1 MNKRIASID
10 ALRGITIIMMIF
22 CAAFGWNSGLPAWMF
37 HCQCPPP
44 TYAFDPTVKGITWV
58 DLVFPWFLF
67 AMGAA
72 IPFSLGGKLRKGIG
86 MGRVSLDLLKRWLT
100 LAAFGLVLGNAGLI
114 TDYSAWGPSLLRLGI
129 WCGLFL
135 ALWRVPS
142 GSKIPGWTVN
152 IAGVIAIIA
161 LLVVEKFAFG
171 VSLSL
176 HSNDIIIMVLSLVAL
191 VGGFAWLITR
201 EKPVWRL
208 ALLVVVA
215 ALKEVSW
222 QAPGTLGMMNFPHW
236 IDWLLNWRYLQYL
249 VVVLLGTFAG
259 DILAKA
265 ASSGAD
271 LCANPTGAGSACA
284 ALLCLL
290 SVPAALVGFFTR
302 NIWVLLAVIAAFAAV
317 SLVLTRRDR
326 SAWALI
332 IRIGYACLLLG
343 IIFDPIDGG
352 ITKDH
357 CNLSYMLS
365 AGGLACLMSSFLL
378 WCESRAALRGRTLSK
393 TLTMTGQNPMVAY
406 TVTWF
411 VILPLLSACGFG
423 HFMAAT
429 VGSPV
434 LGLLQGVILT
444 GLMVVVT
451 CLLTRARIFWRS

>member
-142 GSKIPGWTVN
+142 GSKIPGWAVN

-201 EKPVWRL
+201 GKPVWRL
-208 ALLVVVA
+208 TLLVVVA

-222 QAPGTLGMMNFPHW
+222 QAPGT
-236 IDWLLNWRYLQYL
+236 
-249 VVVLLGTFAG
+249 VTLGTAG
-259 DILAKA
+259 ILRFSTVPDRFEPPPVSV
-265 ASSGAD
+265 AS
-271 LCANPTGAGSACA
+271 
-284 ALLCLL
+284 
-290 SVPAALVGFFTR
+290 
-302 NIWVLLAVIAAFAAV
+302 
-317 SLVLTRRDR
+317 
-326 SAWALI
+326 
-332 IRIGYACLLLG
+332 
-343 IIFDPIDGG
+343 
-352 ITKDH
+352 
-357 CNLSYMLS
+357 
-365 AGGLACLMSSFLL
+365 
-378 WCESRAALRGRTLSK
+378 
-393 TLTMTGQNPMVAY
+393 
-406 TVTWF
+406 
-411 VILPLLSACGFG
+411 
-423 HFMAAT
+423 
-429 VGSPV
+429 
-434 LGLLQGVILT
+434 
-444 GLMVVVT
+444 
-451 CLLTRARIFWRS
+451 